1 VKEDAMDIQGNPAT
15 AAGDDPAHAWRHPQ
29 PVAADRDA
37 AYLSLRQVR
46 KVYQTRSGDV
56 EAVGL
61 ANLDIAA
68 GEFVS
73 ILGPSGCGKSTL
85 LSMVGG
91 LEGVTEG
98 EIWLEGARVTG
109 PRRDFGYIFQ
119 EPTLLPWKSVLDN
132 VLFPIRTQKR
142 PVAEYRDEAHRLLE
156 RVGLGEFKDRRP
168 RELSG
173 GMRQRVALCRGLIND
188 PRLMLMDEPFSA
200 LDAISRDDMN
210 LALVRLWDSYH
221 KTALFVTHSIREAV
235 FLADRVLVMTAR
247 PSRIVADLRLPFAR
261 PRDVTVQDT
270 PEFNRICAWLRDQ
283 IQAGYARAAQA
294 PVE

>member
-1 VKEDAMDIQGNPAT
+1 MDVTVNPAPP
-15 AAGDDPAHAWRHPQ
+15 ASGDDPAAAWRHPASVL
-29 PVAADRDA
+29 PDRAA
-37 AYLSLRQVR
+37 AYLSLRHAR
-46 KVYQTRSGDV
+46 KVYQTRNGDV
-56 EAVGL
+56 EAVGM
-61 ANLDIAA
+61 ADFDIAA

-91 LEGVTEG
+91 LESVTEG
-98 EIWLEGARVTG
+98 EIWIEGARVTG

-119 EPTLLPWKSVLDN
+119 DPTLLPWKSVLDN

-142 PVAEYRDEAHRLLE
+142 PVADYEGEAHRLLE
-156 RVGLGEFKDRRP
+156 RVGLAEFKTLRP

-210 LALVRLWDSYH
+210 LALVRLWDSYQ

-261 PRDVTVQDT
+261 PRDVTLQDT

-283 IQAGYARAAQA
+283 IQAGYGRPIQPPAG
-294 PVE
+294 

>member
-1 VKEDAMDIQGNPAT
+1 METPVNPAPVI
-15 AAGDDPAHAWRHPQ
+15 GGDPAAAWRHPQ
-29 PVAADRDA
+29 PIAPDRDA

-46 KVYQTRSGDV
+46 KVYQTRTGDV
-56 EAVGL
+56 EAVGM

-73 ILGPSGCGKSTL
+73 VLGPSGCGKSTL

-91 LEGVTEG
+91 LESVTEG
-98 EIWLEGARVTG
+98 EIWIEGARVTG

-119 EPTLLPWKSVLDN
+119 DPTLLPWKSVLDN
-132 VLFPIRTQKR
+132 
-142 PVAEYRDEAHRLLE
+142 EGEAHRLLE
-156 RVGLGEFKDRRP
+156 RVGLGEFKSRRP

-210 LALVRLWDSYH
+210 LALVRLWDSYQ

-247 PSRIVADLRLPFAR
+247 PSRIVADLRLPFTR
-261 PRDVTVQDT
+261 PRDVTLQDT

-283 IQAGYARAAQA
+283 IQAGYGRAAQ
-294 PVE
+294 PSGG

>member
-1 VKEDAMDIQGNPAT
+1 MNEPRLPEKTAPADS
-15 AAGDDPAHAWRHPQ
+15 AVPWLHPR
-29 PVAADRDA
+29 PIAPDRNR
-37 AYLSLRQVR
+37 AYLSLRNAR

-61 ANLDIAA
+61 ADFDIEA

-91 LEGVTEG
+91 LESVTEG
-98 EIWLEGARVTG
+98 EIFLEGTRVNA

-119 EPTLLPWKSVLDN
+119 DPTLLPWKTVLDN
-132 VLFPIRTQKR
+132 VLFPIHTQKR
-142 PVAEYRDEAHRLLE
+142 QVADYEAEAHRLLDM
-156 RVGLGEFKDRRP
+156 VGLSDFKAKRP

-188 PRLMLMDEPFSA
+188 PKLLLMDEPFSA

-210 LALVRLWDSYH
+210 LALVRLWDKYH

-247 PSRIVADLRLPFAR
+247 PSRIVADLKLPFAR
-261 PRDVTVQDT
+261 PRDVTVQET
-270 PEFNRICAWLRDQ
+270 PEFNRICAWLREQ
-283 IQAGYARAAQA
+283 IQAGYGRPAG
-294 PVE
+294 PG

>member
-1 VKEDAMDIQGNPAT
+1 MNEVPWLNPSS
-15 AAGDDPAHAWRHPQ
+15 
-29 PVAADRDA
+29 VAQDRDA
-37 AYLSLRQVR
+37 AYVSLRDVR
-46 KVYQTRSGDV
+46 KVYQTRSGDI

-61 ANLDIAA
+61 ANVDIPS

-85 LSMVGG
+85 LSIVGG
-91 LEGVTEG
+91 LESITAG
-98 EIWLEGARVTG
+98 EVRVQGTPIDG

-119 EPTLLPWKSVLDN
+119 DPTLLPWKSVLDN

-142 PVAEYRDEAHRLLE
+142 PVEQYEAEAHRLLE
-156 RVGLGEFKDRRP
+156 MVGLGEFKNKRP

-188 PRLMLMDEPFSA
+188 PSLLLMDEPFSA

-210 LALVRLWDSYH
+210 LALAALWDKYH

-235 FLADRVLVMTAR
+235 FLADRVLVMTVR
-247 PSRIVADLRLPFAR
+247 PSRIVADIRIPFAR
-261 PRDVTVQDT
+261 PREVTMQEL
-270 PEFNRICAWLRDQ
+270 PEFNAICAFLREQ
-283 IQAGYARAAQA
+283 IQAGYARRGPAD
-294 PVE
+294 

>member
-1 VKEDAMDIQGNPAT
+1 MKEPAMDVSAHAVPSP
-15 AAGDDPAHAWRHPQ
+15 GDDPAFAWRHPQ
-29 PVAADRDA
+29 SIAPDRDA
-37 AYLSLRQVR
+37 AYLSLRHAR
-46 KVYQTRSGDV
+46 KVYQTRTGDV
-56 EAVGL
+56 EAVGM

-91 LEGVTEG
+91 LETVTKG
-98 EIWLEGARVTG
+98 EIWIEGARVTG

-119 EPTLLPWKSVLDN
+119 DPTLLPWKSVLDN

-142 PVAEYRDEAHRLLE
+142 PVADYEAEAHRLLE
-156 RVGLGEFKDRRP
+156 RVGLGEFKAKRP

-210 LALVRLWDSYH
+210 LALVRLWDSYQ

-283 IQAGYARAAQA
+283 IQAGYGQAAQPPA
-294 PVE
+294 G

>member
-1 VKEDAMDIQGNPAT
+1 MDIQGNAAT
-15 AAGDDPAHAWRHPQ
+15 TAGDDPAHAWRHPQ

-283 IQAGYARAAQA
+283 IQAGYARGAQA
-294 PVE
+294 SVD

>member
-1 VKEDAMDIQGNPAT
+1 MN
-15 AAGDDPAHAWRHPQ
+15 DPQAHAIPWLNPQ
-29 PVAADRDA
+29 PVAPDRNA
-37 AYLSLRQVR
+37 VYLSLRHTR
-46 KVYQTRSGDV
+46 KVYQTRSGDI

-61 ANLDIAA
+61 ADCDIAA

-91 LEGVTEG
+91 LESVTEG
-98 EIWLEGARVTG
+98 EIHVEGARLSG

-119 EPTLLPWKSVLDN
+119 DPTLLPWKTVLDN

-142 PVAEYRDEAHRLLE
+142 PVDQYEPEAHRLLE
-156 RVGLGEFKDRRP
+156 MVGLGEFKSKRP

-188 PRLMLMDEPFSA
+188 PKLLLMDEPFSA

-210 LALVRLWDSYH
+210 LLLVNLWDRYH

-247 PSRIVADLRLPFAR
+247 PSRIVADLRLPFGR

-270 PEFNRICAWLRDQ
+270 PEFNQICAFLREQ
-283 IQAGYARAAQA
+283 IQAGYARAAAAQDA
-294 PVE
+294 

>member
-1 VKEDAMDIQGNPAT
+1 MDVPANPVP
-15 AAGDDPAHAWRHPQ
+15 AAGDDPAAAWRHPQ
-29 PVAADRDA
+29 SILPDRDA
-37 AYLSLRQVR
+37 AYLSLRHAR
-46 KVYQTRSGDV
+46 KVYQTRTGDV

-91 LEGVTEG
+91 LESATEG
-98 EIWLEGARVTG
+98 EIWIEGTRVTG

-119 EPTLLPWKSVLDN
+119 DPTLLPWKSVLDN

-142 PVAEYRDEAHRLLE
+142 PVADYEAEAHRLLE
-156 RVGLGEFKDRRP
+156 RVGLGDFKAKRP

-188 PRLMLMDEPFSA
+188 PHLMLMDEPFSA

-210 LALVRLWDSYH
+210 IALVRLWDTYQ

-247 PSRIVADLRLPFAR
+247 PSRIVADLRLPFGR
-261 PRDVTVQDT
+261 PRDVTMQDT

-283 IQAGYARAAQA
+283 IQAGYGRAA
-294 PVE
+294 PPPGE

>member
-1 VKEDAMDIQGNPAT
+1 MDIQGNAAS

-119 EPTLLPWKSVLDN
+119 EPTLLPWQSVLDN

-142 PVAEYRDEAHRLLE
+142 PVAEYLDEAHRLLE

-294 PVE
+294 SVE